1 MKSAS
6 LSGSSDQQPIRCS
19 LGSVGC
25 AAIPVKAAE
34 SLPKRVVSSGL
45 RGADGAAAAVSDAV
59 AARVSAGT
67 ASVIVFS
74 RLVGPAAMA
83 ALHVYRQFIPTTFAC
98 QAGP

>member
-6 LSGSSDQQPIRCS
+6 LSGSADQQPIRCS

-45 RGADGAAAAVSDAV
+45 RGAAAAVSDAV